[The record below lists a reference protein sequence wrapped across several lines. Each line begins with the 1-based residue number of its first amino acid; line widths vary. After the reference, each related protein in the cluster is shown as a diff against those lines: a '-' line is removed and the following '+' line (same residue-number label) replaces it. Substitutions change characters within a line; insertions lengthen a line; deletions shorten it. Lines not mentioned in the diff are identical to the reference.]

1 MEIRM
6 YNEDLDC
13 YVTIKPTAFISEIQ
27 DSYWKLVS
35 LGFHPTYGEIPVS
48 LTHTVIVWN
57 CKSSSN
63 SESMS
68 DEEYLAFFLEKVKEY
83 GYSIN
88 ANRYEFVR
96 NNNGEGVEKRL

>member
-6 YNEDLDC
+6 YNKDLDC
-13 YVTIKPTAFISEIQ
+13 HVTIKPIAFISEIQ

-35 LGFHPTYGEIPVS
+35 LGFHPSHGEIPVS
-48 LTHTVIVWN
+48 LTHTVCVLN

-68 DEEYLAFFLEKVKEY
+68 DEKYIAFFLEKVKEC
-83 GYSIN
+83 GYFIN

-96 NNNGEGVEKRL
+96 NNKGEGVEKQL